1 LNRLLRLL
9 ALRDYEPRVSH
20 YTGQLIDAIE
30 KQLGSSVDISRWFNY
45 YSFDVMGDL
54 AFGESFNMLID
65 GKDAYILKQL
75 HADMKSI
82 GLFSHLTWLF
92 PFVKR
97 TPGLNADYLKF
108 WTWVGDRVNGR
119 IQVSSCFSISRCET
133 TVKGSCTSCML
144 TRHCVQNTPDRPD
157 IFSWLLK
164 AYEQGPK
171 TKQDTLNLH
180 GDAYLIIIAGRY
192 RKILSPSHHM
202 NNQPY
207 MTWTNWV

>member
-1 LNRLLRLL
+1 MLYLKLRLL

-30 KQLGSSVDISRWFNY
+30 KQLGSAMEISRWFNY

-54 AFGESFNMLID
+54 AFGESFNMLVD

-75 HADMKSI
+75 HTDMKSI

-97 TPGLNADYLKF
+97 IPGLNADYLKF
-108 WTWVGDRVNGR
+108 WTWVGERVNGR
-119 IQVSSCFSISRCET
+119 IQVRSYSRLPF
-133 TVKGSCTSCML
+133 VRRQRKGLDKL
-144 TRHCVQNTPDRPD
+144 TRLCVQNTPDRPD
-157 IFSWLLK
+157 VFSWLLK

-180 GDAYLIIIAGRY
+180 GDAYLIIVAGRY
-192 RKILSPSHHM
+192 RNFLSLT
-202 NNQPY
+202 Y
-207 MTWTNWV
+207 LE